1 MEVIAMTRKQERIM
15 LGIYL
20 SGFLTVIWIFKSIIG
35 DQTGS
40 FVWVLISIFGIL
52 PALVLIPDQHSL
64 TCDSID
70 PKADAIIIAHGGY
83 LKVHLGEGNSF
94 FTILFPKETIRKGNV
109 YTLDGS
115 RFEYKIDH
123 TGRSQLEL
131 VPT

>member
-1 MEVIAMTRKQERIM
+1 MEGLAMTRKQERIM
-15 LGIYL
+15 LGIFL
-20 SGFLTVIWIFKSIIG
+20 SGFLAGIWLHKLVIG

-40 FVWVLISIFGIL
+40 FFWVLISVFGIL

-83 LKVHLGEGNSF
+83 LKVHFGEGNLF
-94 FTILFPKETIRKGNV
+94 FTVLFPTKTLKNGEV
-109 YTLDGS
+109 YTLGDN

-123 TGRSQLEL
+123 AGRSRLEL